1 MKKIRQDSSLE
12 SISLIASIED
22 LNCLQFPSSKPKRE
36 KEGEKQ
42 LLFSFLVPPGFFSA
56 SVSFCLFSSRL
67 SSPSLPLSSSLFL
80 SLPLSLF
87 LSYVLLLFFCWSW
100 FLNFQF
106 CCFLPSSQILFW
118 LLFPSDLYITSLSFI
133 PFIHRATF
141 SPSSNI
147 IPFDGITSFLREE
160 KRDWIE
166 KDPSSSPHLFPHPF
180 FATLERPLLPSRCKH
195 HSIIDTLIF
204 FNPNQMTFQGC
215 LW

>member
-133 PFIHRATF
+133 PFYTSGNILPIIKHNTIRWYHVF
-141 SPSSNI
+141 SSGGEKRLDREGSFVIPSSLPTSFFCYI
-147 IPFDGITSFLREE
+147 RETITSFQVQT
-160 KRDWIE
+160 
-166 KDPSSSPHLFPHPF
+166 S
-180 FATLERPLLPSRCKH
+180 
-195 HSIIDTLIF
+195 
-204 FNPNQMTFQGC
+204 QYY
-215 LW
+215 